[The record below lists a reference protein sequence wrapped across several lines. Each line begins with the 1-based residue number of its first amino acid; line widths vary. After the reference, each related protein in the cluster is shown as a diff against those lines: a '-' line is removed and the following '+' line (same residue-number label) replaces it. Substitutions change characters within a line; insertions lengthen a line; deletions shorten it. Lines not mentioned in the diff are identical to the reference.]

1 MLKRILN
8 FKTLANYLVG
18 LGMVL
23 LCVYTLY
30 PIRNIL
36 GNNVVVVSGVIAFCG
51 GYNFSNSFQWLVN
64 EKRIKF
70 NLIVLVTLSLYYS
83 VSIIAVKELQ
93 KSLYNIF
100 TLSLVKNVV
109 LTCIWVF
116 PAVLVLFKIFACRSL
131 GLTRWTD
138 KSKKKTLVC
147 IGILLSLEFI
157 LLIVALNPTITV
169 MMSYSSLFNARHLG
183 EEVIYDWVS
192 PFYFILLRLIIN
204 IVDSVTFIAL
214 IQYLLFILV
223 YLKGIAYLIEKGI
236 GAKWIAAITA
246 YIMLNIS
253 LQMMLLTVMPD
264 SLYLS
269 FMLWLTILMAKIV
282 DTKGEILNKYIFLL
296 EVVFVA
302 TFVALLR
309 QNGMLIAVACTIAIT
324 LLHFKRNKK
333 CVIVPL
339 LLLLIIACV
348 KGPIYKSIRVEEQP
362 QFKFLALT
370 NDILNSYYS
379 GQELDKDT
387 LRLVNNVTCYKPED
401 YSYTQFKALY
411 NTDGYNMEALKDYST
426 GEFLKIYIVN
436 FIRNPK
442 SVMTAVLCRTQ
453 QIWSVAHPRG
463 AFTVIIQ
470 PFNYRGDTEE
480 EILLS
485 GIPERK
491 NNIGTRIV
499 ERVFDW
505 TTNVESVTY
514 KVFWRGN
521 FLYNVLLF
529 AFGVFILNFNGEK
542 KEKWYCL
549 LCLLPI
555 ILSVFTLLVGGG
567 WPDYRYHVPAIV
579 IVPFL
584 SLYLMR
590 NKSGLIGRDL

>member
-8 FKTLANYLVG
+8 FKTLINCLVG
-18 LGMVL
+18 FGTAS
-23 LCVYTLY
+23 LCVYMLY

-51 GYNFSNSFQWLVN
+51 GYNFRNSFQWLVK

-70 NLIVLVTLSLYYS
+70 KLIGLVTLSLYYS
-83 VSIIAVKELQ
+83 FSIIAVKELQ
-93 KSLYNIF
+93 KTLYNIF
-100 TLSLVKNVV
+100 TLSLMKNVV

-116 PAVLVLFKIFACRSL
+116 PAILVFFKIFACRSL
-131 GLTRWTD
+131 GLKKWTE
-138 KSKKKTLVC
+138 KSKKRTLIC
-147 IGILLSLEFI
+147 IGVLLSVEFI
-157 LLIVALNPTITV
+157 LLIVSLNPTITV
-169 MMSYSSLFNARHLG
+169 MMSYSSLLNARHLG
-183 EEVIYDWVS
+183 EAVVYDWVS
-192 PFYFILLRLIIN
+192 PFYYLLLRLIIS

-223 YLKGIAYLIEKGI
+223 YLKGIAFLIEKEI
-236 GAKWIAAITA
+236 EVKWIELITV

-253 LQMMLLTVMPD
+253 LQMMLITVMPD
-264 SLYLS
+264 ALYLS
-269 FMLWLTILMAKIV
+269 FMLWLTILMAEIV
-282 DTKGEILNKYIFLL
+282 DTKGAILSKNNFLL

-302 TFVALLR
+302 AFVALLR
-309 QNGMLIAVACTIAIT
+309 QNGILIAVGCTIVT
-324 LLHFKRNKK
+324 SLLHFKRNKK
-333 CVIVPL
+333 CVVVPL
-339 LLLLIIACV
+339 LLILIIACV
-348 KGPIYKSIRVEEQP
+348 KGPIYKSIQVEEQP

-379 GQELDKDT
+379 GQSLDEGT
-387 LRLVNNVTCYKPED
+387 LRLVSNVTYDKPED

-411 NTDGYNMEALKDYST
+411 NTDGYNMDALKDYST
-426 GEFLKIYIVN
+426 GEFLKTYIVN

-470 PFNYRGDTEE
+470 PLNYRGDTEE
-480 EILLS
+480 EIFLS

-491 NNIGTRIV
+491 NNIGTKIV

-505 TTNVESVTY
+505 TTNVDSVTY
-514 KVFWRGN
+514 KILWRGN
-521 FLYNVLLF
+521 FLYNTLLF
-529 AFGVFILNFNGEK
+529 ALGVYILNYSGEK
-542 KEKWYCL
+542 KEKLHCL

-579 IVPFL
+579 IMPFL

-590 NKSGLIGRDL
+590 NKSDLIGRNL